1 MTPDYLTS
9 RQQLSC
15 LIPTNM
21 SVLTTV

>member
-1 MTPDYLTS
+1 MMPDYLTS

-15 LIPTNM
+15 LIPTTM